1 MLCDDLAAVVCA
13 IDAADLTATA
23 YRTAVR
29 LALRADDDRQ
39 LSLSHGE
46 LLELVGTQSDG
57 TARSHLISLQNAGL
71 IWYRRAATV
80 QIVFVQRSERALSD
94 QNARSAITSAGT
106 QRALSDQNARSA
118 IISQHGR
125 VDERALSDQDARSAI
140 RTRAQRS
147 KRALSDQSITTNNI
161 DIGRGVG
168 RYSNNNL
175 PTYLPANP
183 EQAKTYRLLT
193 DTEVGMDE
201 PTAAKLSQQY
211 IFEQVLANVMAV
223 LAEIKSGGAGSARSV
238 YVLPQ
243 RLKRGG
249 QPRLTDADRAS
260 ELYRRHVPAEQEQ
273 EREEADLRSRYIPA
287 EFADVI
293 IG

>member
-57 TARSHLISLQNAGL
+57 TARSHLISLQSAGL
-71 IWYRRAATV
+71 IWYRRATTV

-94 QNARSAITSAGT
+94 QNARSAIASADT

-118 IISQHGR
+118 IK
-125 VDERALSDQDARSAI
+125 A
-140 RTRAQRS
+140 RAQRS

-161 DIGRGVG
+161 DIGREVG

-175 PTYLPANP
+175 PAYLPANP

-193 DTEVGMDE
+193 DTEVKMDE
-201 PTAAKLSQQY
+201 PTAAKLSSVVPQQY
-211 IFEQVLANVMAV
+211 VFEQVLANVMAV
-223 LAEIKSGGAGSARSV
+223 LAEIKSGRAGSARSF

-243 RLKRGG
+243 RLMRGCW
-249 QPRLTDADRAS
+249 PRLTDADRAS

>member
-57 TARSHLISLQNAGL
+57 TARSHLISLQSAGL

-80 QIVFVQRSERALSD
+80 QVVFVQRSERALSD
-94 QNARSAITSAGT
+94 QNARSAI
-106 QRALSDQNARSA
+106 
-118 IISQHGR
+118 ISQHGR
-125 VDERALSDQDARSAI
+125 DAERALSDQDARSAI
-140 RTRAQRS
+140 RTRAERS
-147 KRALSDQSITTNNI
+147 KRALSAQSITTNNI
-161 DIGRGVG
+161 HSREVG
-168 RYSNNNL
+168 RYGNKNL

-211 IFEQVLANVMAV
+211 LFEVVLANVMAV

-249 QPRLTDADRAS
+249 RPPLTDADRAS

>member
-39 LSLSHGE
+39 LSLSHDE
-46 LLELVGTQSDG
+46 LLELVGTQSAG

-80 QIVFVQRSERALSD
+80 QVVFAQRSERALSD
-94 QNARSAITSAGT
+94 QNARSAITSTDT

-118 IISQHGR
+118 IILQRGR
-125 VDERALSDQDARSAI
+125 DAERALSDQNARSTIKA
-140 RTRAQRS
+140 RAERS
-147 KRALSDQSITTNNI
+147 ERALSARPITTNNI
-161 DIGRGVG
+161 HVGREVG
-168 RYSNNNL
+168 RYSNKNL

-183 EQAKTYRLLT
+183 EQARTYRLLT
-193 DTEVGMDE
+193 DAEVGMDE
-201 PTAAKLSQQY
+201 PTAAKLSGEY
-211 IFEQVLANVMAV
+211 VFEQVLANVMAV
-223 LAEIKSGGAGSARSV
+223 LAEIKSGGAGAPRTI

-243 RLKRGG
+243 RLLRRGT
-249 QPRLTDADRAS
+249 PRLTDADRAS

-273 EREEADLRSRYIPA
+273 EREEADLRNRYIPP